1 MGKEQKRGAVYDT
14 EATTRSPADR
24 DIFGDEGAARPA
36 KDEAVPP
43 RVDRKPESSEAG
55 GVD

>member
-1 MGKEQKRGAVYDT
+1 MDRTRRTSE

-24 DIFGDEGAARPA
+24 DIFGDEGATRPA
-36 KDEAVPP
+36 KDDDHP
-43 RVDRKPESSEAG
+43 RVEKQPATSEAG